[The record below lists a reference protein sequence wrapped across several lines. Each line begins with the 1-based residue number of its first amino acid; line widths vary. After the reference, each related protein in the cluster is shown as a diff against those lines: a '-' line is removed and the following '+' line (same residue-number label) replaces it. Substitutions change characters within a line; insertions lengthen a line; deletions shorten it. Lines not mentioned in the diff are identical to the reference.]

1 MMLLFLVFVNDFVV
15 FGFSLWMLLFLVFVV
30 ACVVFCLCCV
40 LCCFWFFFE
49 MWIFVFAMRCFF
61 VFVDDVVFGSDEEL
75 EELSNS
81 PNVAIRVR
89 QRSTG
94 KQEVDDE
101 EAAENNQ
108 PVSKASSGKPEREE
122 EKAVGNEG
130 TMSLFLVFRLK
141 FVYVSVFQ
149 F

>member
-1 MMLLFLVFVNDFVV
+1 MMLLFLVFVGDFVV
-15 FGFSLWMLLFLVFVV
+15 FGFLLWMLLFLVFVV
-30 ACVVFCLCCV
+30 ACVVFGLCCG

-49 MWIFVFAMRCFF
+49 MWIFVFAMSCFF

-81 PNVAIRVR
+81 PNVAVRVR

-130 TMSLFLVFRLK
+130 TVSLFLVFRLK